1 MTVKELIIEL
11 EEIENKELDVVMDG
25 IDSILLDIE
34 PIKTNR
40 YYFKNGTAKTRD
52 CIALIGWQ

>member
-11 EEIENKELDVVMDG
+11 EKIENKELDVVIEG

-34 PIKTNR
+34 PIETNK
-40 YYFKNGTAKTRD
+40 YYFKNGTAKVRD
-52 CIALIGWQ
+52 CIALIGW